1 MLIGGDMKQ
10 MMPIKNVEETVDFL
24 NSLLEIDRN
33 AITILCST
41 RIGCNEE
48 LANHPTVQVHAN
60 KAKFYS
66 VGFLGII
73 NGLFGVIKEGEKK
86 GAGFIVAEMD
96 IDEQRNPTKISRFIY
111 QEG

>member
-1 MLIGGDMKQ
+1 MKQ
-10 MMPIKNVEETVDFL
+10 MMPIKSVEETVDFL
-24 NSLLEIDRN
+24 NSLLEIDRS

-48 LANHPTVQVHAN
+48 LANHPTVQVHAS

-66 VGFLGII
+66 IGFLGII

-86 GAGFIVAEMD
+86 GHGFIVAEMAM
-96 IDEQRNPTKISRFIY
+96 DEQMNPTYITRFVY